1 MGNTATQHEVI
12 APYKFTIPIAKAE
25 ERAGGKFLIGMATG
39 PEIDSEGDRV
49 HPTLIQKWA
58 DYINSGGEVI
68 YRDWHNKNSSA
79 ADLGAVTK
87 AWVTDDNHMGVEV
100 MLDEDNPTAMYI
112 WKKAR
117 QGKQFGMSVFGNVRR
132 FANEWDAGLKKA
144 VRTFYDATLEEVSN
158 TTRPIYTPSFGTVL
172 AKAVMDA
179 DEGNMTEEVKTETVE
194 ETEVKTQPDTTET
207 GAATAPDTG
216 KAPEEAPATPEA
228 ASADA
233 APATTDAPETVEKAV
248 KAETKKDEKS
258 LAKIVSTYAAL
269 GKQLKEAGLLD
280 AEDETEETTVTKSED
295 TEAAVAAE
303 ATPAPEVVELRKSVT
318 DLTALVSALADRIPD
333 GSAPGLL
340 RKAEEKNAVE
350 EIAEIENP
358 IERLRFA
365 LAAKHGEGGT
375 LR

>member
-25 ERAGGKFLIGMATG
+25 ERAGGKYLIGMATG

-79 ADLGAVTK
+79 ADLGTVTK

-112 WKKAR
+112 WKKAK

-132 FANEWDAGLKKA
+132 FANEWDANLKKA

-216 KAPEEAPATPEA
+216 NAPEEAPATPEA
-228 ASADA
+228 APADA

-248 KAETKKDEKS
+248 KTETKRDEQ
-258 LAKIVSTYAAL
+258 AVNRIVKNWKAL
-269 GKQLKEAGLLD
+269 GADLKAAGLLD
-280 AEDETEETTVTKSED
+280 EETEETTVTKSED
-295 TEAAVAAE
+295 AEATVAEE
-303 ATPAPEVVELRKSVT
+303 ATPAPEVVELRKSVS

-333 GSAPGLL
+333 GSAPGVL
-340 RKAEEKNAVE
+340 RKAEEKDAVE

-375 LR
+375 L